1 MMSTKVKVRFI
12 IITSWEFQSDK
23 KGRIRKHNDSWSSYL
38 NSDVSNSLGLL
49 TLVAR
54 IITSGDGKILLIDC
68 IENLRTRNDTD

>member
-23 KGRIRKHNDSWSSYL
+23 KDRIRKHDDSWSSYL
-38 NSDVSNSLGLL
+38 NSVVSNFLGLL

>member
-23 KGRIRKHNDSWSSYL
+23 KDRIRKHNDSWSSYL
-38 NSDVSNSLGLL
+38 NSVVSNFLGLL

-54 IITSGDGKILLIDC
+54 IITSGDGKIFLIDC

>member
-23 KGRIRKHNDSWSSYL
+23 KDRIRKHNDSWSSYL
-38 NSDVSNSLGLL
+38 NSVVSNFLGLL